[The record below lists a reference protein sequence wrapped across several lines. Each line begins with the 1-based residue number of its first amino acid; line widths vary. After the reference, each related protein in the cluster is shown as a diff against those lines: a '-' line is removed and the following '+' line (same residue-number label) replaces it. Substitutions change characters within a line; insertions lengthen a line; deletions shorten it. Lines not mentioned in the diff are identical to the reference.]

1 MARQVKS
8 KQRVAD
14 HGEVFTAEREVE
26 AMCDLVKQETERI
39 DSRFLEPAC
48 GDGNFLSVILKRKLA
63 IVKKKYKRSAYDW
76 ERNSLL
82 ALGSMYGV
90 DIMLDNVLACQERL
104 FEIWNK
110 EYKAVCKKECNE
122 ETREAA
128 RFILKLNIV
137 CGNALTLLCVDGEGH
152 ELNVPIIF
160 SEWTFP
166 FNDAR
171 MQRKDYT
178 FAELLAMEEPKEK
191 KKKKTGEQ
199 LSLMDMGLEAPEEPS
214 DEGIFLQQYITHYRR
229 IFEDDTRWR
238 ESYLRLPEKEDN
250 SNG

>member
-90 DIMLDNVLACQERL
+90 DIQLDNVLACQERL

-178 FAELLAMEEPKEK
+178 FAELLAKEEPK
-191 KKKKTGEQ
+191 KKKKVDEQ
-199 LSLMDMGLEAPEEPS
+199 LSLMDIGLEEPEEPS
-214 DEGIFLQQYITHYRR
+214 DEGIFLQQYIAHYRR
-229 IFEDDTRWR
+229 LFEDDTRWR
-238 ESYLRLPEKEDN
+238 EAYLRLPVKEDA